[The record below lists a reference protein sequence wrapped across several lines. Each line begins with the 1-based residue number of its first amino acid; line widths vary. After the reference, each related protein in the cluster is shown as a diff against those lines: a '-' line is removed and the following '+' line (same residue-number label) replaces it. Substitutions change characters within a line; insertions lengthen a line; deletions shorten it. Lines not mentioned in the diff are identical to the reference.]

1 MCFLYNIIQPLP
13 HFSVLQLDGERWNC
27 PFGSSP
33 SCSDYAYKAG
43 RKLGEVNRGQAVLQA
58 VKQLCVWLKT
68 TSSWNVNIPAGSH
81 HALSPRCFTGGHDG
95 LEGRGRQLGQD
106 GRETDSFMT
115 SQKCWKL
122 YLRGASKG
130 GKVLRGRRFCCEY
143 LIQCTNRNTLTD
155 DSNFIHIRIKR
166 FI

>member
-1 MCFLYNIIQPLP
+1 MHFLYNIMLPFP

-43 RKLGEVNRGQAVLQA
+43 WKVGEVNRGQAVLQA

-81 HALSPRCFTGGHDG
+81 HALSPHCFTGGHDG
-95 LEGRGRQLGQD
+95 PVGGSWVKMEEKQIVSWHSKNVESCICAGPPKGVWFWEVGD
-106 GRETDSFMT
+106 IVVNIYTKYK
-115 SQKCWKL
+115 QKHFNW
-122 YLRGASKG
+122 
-130 GKVLRGRRFCCEY
+130 
-143 LIQCTNRNTLTD
+143 
-155 DSNFIHIRIKR
+155 
-166 FI
+166 